1 VSHIF
6 DPDTHVVDLGSGRFQ
21 ATMTERWNRLGGG
34 ALGGYTLAIGMRAL
48 AASLPHPHPLAVIA
62 HFVRAA
68 TSGPTDIQT
77 SITRCGRRT
86 STARA
91 IVSQSGKPVLDI
103 TATHGDLSTSAR
115 TEQHFDD
122 RPSLPPPAACHD
134 TGSGRSTDGV
144 TIRERVDCRYQTPP
158 GWSRGTPSGN
168 PTTACWIRLKDR
180 DADAFALAL
189 LVDAAA
195 PVAVELGAAGSMT
208 LELTLYLRGKPAPGW
223 LTARIR
229 TRCVH
234 EGLHDEDVDLWDS
247 TGRLFAQARQLA
259 VYVDGEPMKSAGAD
273 SNESSTGESRTR

>member
-1 VSHIF
+1 VNHVF
-6 DPDTHVVDLGSGRFQ
+6 DSDTDVVDLGSGRFQ
-21 ATMTERWNRLGGG
+21 AVMTERWNRLGGG
-34 ALGGYTLAIGMRAL
+34 ALGGYTLAIAMRAL
-48 AASLPHPHPLAVIA
+48 AASLPHPDPLAVTA

-91 IVSQSGKPVLDI
+91 IVSQSGKPVLDV
-103 TATHGDLSTSAR
+103 TATHGDLSASST

-122 RPSLPPPAACHD
+122 RPPLPPPAACYD
-134 TGSGRSTDGV
+134 TGSGRPIDGV
-144 TIRERVDCRYQTPP
+144 TIRQRVECRYPTLP
-158 GWSRGTPSGN
+158 GWSRGTPSGT
-168 PTTACWIRLKDR
+168 PTAACWLRLKGR

-195 PVAVELGAAGSMT
+195 PVALELGAAGSMT

-234 EGLHDEDVDLWDS
+234 EGLHDEDMDLWDS
-247 TGRLFAQARQLA
+247 TGRLVAQCRQLA
-259 VYVDGEPMKSAGAD
+259 VYADGEPMKSAGGRL
-273 SNESSTGESRTR
+273 EYKLI